1 MKDVSEVIIQSQSA
15 TSIRGDTV
23 SERPNSS
30 RQDHRTGVY
39 FIFILMYV
47 MYHIGDPKLKLV
59 FLFGRVIEQRPER
72 EKSKQQMLGGSN

>member
-23 SERPNSS
+23 SERANSS
-30 RQDHRTGVY
+30 RQDNRTGVY

-59 FLFGRVIEQRPER
+59 FGRVIEQRPER